1 MAMTGNL
8 KLPAGDTGDKLLN
21 MASLLSDKT
30 ELQSRVKTLQDAE
43 ARNTAAA
50 KEAADQV
57 KASRAE
63 REALELQ
70 QIKLDADLGELE
82 GLKAEL
88 ATAREEMATV
98 TAARGT
104 LNADRQA
111 FDLERREK
119 RDAIAK
125 TLEEAERAVEEA
137 RKAESVAKATTE
149 SYQAKIAQLRE
160 IVK

>member
-1 MAMTGNL
+1 MMAMTAGT
-8 KLPAGDTGDKLLN
+8 PADD
-21 MASLLSDKT
+21 LLSLARVVGNDA
-30 ELQSRVKTLQDAE
+30 ELQKRIKQFNDAE
-43 ARNTAAA
+43 ERNSKAAA
-50 KEAADQV
+50 EAAGQV
-57 KASRAE
+57 QASRAE

-70 QIKLDADLGELE
+70 QIKLAADLAELE

-98 TAARGT
+98 KTARGT

-125 TLEEAERAVEEA
+125 TLEEAEGAVEEA